1 MARKQR
7 QSIREAWADQ
17 QAKMAALQ
25 ADPGSPAARRKAR
38 MSGLVMIGAGLVLG
52 GAMAI
57 GFWQAGRIFVWLLA
71 VPLALLGVGVW
82 ALITGKFPKA
92 KRR

>member
-1 MARKQR
+1 MARKRR
-7 QSIREAWADQ
+7 QSMREAWADQ

-38 MSGLVMIGAGLVLG
+38 IGGLVLIGAGLVLG

-57 GFWQAGRIFVWLLA
+57 GFWQAGRIYVWLMA

>member
-1 MARKQR
+1 MARKRR
-7 QSIREAWADQ
+7 QSMREAWADQ
-17 QAKMAALQ
+17 QARMAALQ

-38 MSGLVMIGAGLVLG
+38 IGGLVLIGAGLVLG

-57 GFWQAGRIFVWLLA
+57 GFWQAGRIYVWLMA